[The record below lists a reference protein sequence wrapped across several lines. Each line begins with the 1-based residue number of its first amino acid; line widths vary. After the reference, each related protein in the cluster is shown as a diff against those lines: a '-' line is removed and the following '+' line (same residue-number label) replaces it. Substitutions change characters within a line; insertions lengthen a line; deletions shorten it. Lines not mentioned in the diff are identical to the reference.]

1 MPDADVNARCL
12 KAIDCSDGEPTAAQM
27 ALVSASKE
35 LAVKF
40 QYAFEMPRL
49 ISRATIHGLN
59 RACVLWCH
67 RSRRKSWS
75 HPAHAEHHG
84 ADCGHPTNHGEIVK
98 LSSRS
103 LMARCA
109 TEAQE
114 RAPNSQPTGCFSP
127 SVKLPEFADF

>member
-1 MPDADVNARCL
+1 MRVFSGATDH
-12 KAIDCSDGEPTAAQM
+12 GE
-27 ALVSASKE
+27 
-35 LAVKF
+35 
-40 QYAFEMPRL
+40 
-49 ISRATIHGLN
+49 N
-59 RACVLWCH
+59 RG
-67 RSRRKSWS
+67 S

-127 SVKLPEFADF
+127 SVKLTEFADF